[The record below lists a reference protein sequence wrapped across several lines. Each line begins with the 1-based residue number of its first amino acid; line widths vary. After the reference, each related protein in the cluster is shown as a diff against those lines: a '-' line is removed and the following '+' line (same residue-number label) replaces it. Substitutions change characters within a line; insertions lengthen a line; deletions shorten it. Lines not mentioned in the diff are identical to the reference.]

1 MSHESPLVGKEERFR
16 GTDKWY
22 YPGRSEA
29 ILVIKWGYLITR
41 LKREG
46 VVLTER

>member
-1 MSHESPLVGKEERFR
+1 MSHESTLTEKVEKLR

-29 ILVIKWGYLITR
+29 ILVIKWGDLFTR
-41 LKREG
+41 LKR
-46 VVLTER
+46 

>member
-1 MSHESPLVGKEERFR
+1 MGKEEKFR

-29 ILVIKWGYLITR
+29 ILVIKWGDLFTR
-41 LKREG
+41 LKKKG